1 MRSIITYL
9 ISIAFISLF
18 IYSSIE
24 ITKQYKIDSKYTFS
38 DTIIINN
45 TSYECENGTIINIK
59 LTTNFTGYYLT
70 GKVIFNPFG
79 PISSIDKKRFI
90 LPILCQGTNKSLVDE
105 CSKQYI
111 EQKNGIICWRNIDP
125 INDVYIVHSIYDYV
139 EKPLEL
145 SIRIKK
151 LIALSVISAFG
162 LIIISVILCVFNCSS
177 KKESNFVP
185 TAPTFV

>member
-9 ISIAFISLF
+9 ISIAFIGSF

-45 TSYECENGTIINIK
+45 TSYKCENGTIINIK
-59 LTTNFTGYYLT
+59 LNTNFTGYYLT
-70 GKVIFNPFG
+70 GKVLFHPYGQNN
-79 PISSIDKKRFI
+79 KKRFI

-111 EQKNGIICWRNIDP
+111 EQKNGIICWRYLDP
-125 INDVYIVHSIYDYV
+125 MFDTYSIYPIYDYI
-139 EKPLEL
+139 EKTLEL
-145 SIRIKK
+145 STRIKRM
-151 LIALSVISAFG
+151 IALLAISASG
-162 LIIISVILCVFNCSS
+162 LIIISIILCVSNRSF
-177 KKESNFVP
+177 KKES
-185 TAPTFV
+185 TISTFV